1 MCVSR
6 LSITAPDFN
15 TLEATKP
22 WNKFLKSVFEFI
34 LGLFLSVVLLPL
46 FMAIGIFIK
55 LSSRGPI
62 LYAQERMS
70 DGSGTFK
77 FYKFRSMYVDSED
90 RLKKYLQKN
99 PAALE
104 EWEKFRKLKNN
115 DPRVTK
121 IGKIIRRFSLD
132 ELPQLINFFKSEMS
146 LVGPRPYLLEEKD
159 IIGQSYPMISRVKP
173 GITGLWQVRGRN
185 LLSFKDRILLD
196 EYYIRNWSLW
206 LDIVILLKTIKVLI
220 TREGAY

>member
-6 LSITAPDFN
+6 LFITAPDLN

-22 WNKFLKSVFEFI
+22 RNKFLKSVFEFI

-77 FYKFRSMYVDSED
+77 FYKFRSMYVDSEE